1 MARLP
6 LRSTPPSQPSPY
18 RYLGRGGAERPV
30 KVQIIIALVAG
41 LVLVAV
47 PLYLW
52 RRPQPETI
60 PSADAA
66 TVGTLVLPPGAAG
79 PPPGAAAPG
88 APFPGAP
95 SPGGLAPAGPVAG
108 VGSRIEVA
116 PVKTLKCQDPGPGRT
131 PPERCDSIRFFEE
144 SLTRAIRE
152 SQACAPSAKSS
163 YVVSFVLEMHFAKKR
178 ANLFLGKSTTLAK
191 SKRKELLRCVER
203 AMPSPDWDR
212 IPHQHAKYVINTVA
226 TFPPSE
232 AF

>member
-1 MARLP
+1 MARPP
-6 LRSTPPSQPSPY
+6 LRSNPPKAPSPY
-18 RYLGRGGAERPV
+18 RYLGRGGSERPV

-66 TVGTLVLPPGAAG
+66 TASPAPPGSFGG
-79 PPPGAAAPG
+79 PMPGPGSQLSPGSVPG
-88 APFPGAP
+88 APL
-95 SPGGLAPAGPVAG
+95 PGGGASPDAGT
-108 VGSRIEVA
+108 GSRIEIA

-152 SQACAPSAKSS
+152 SQACAPSSKSS
-163 YVVSFVLEMHFAKKR
+163 FVVSFVLETTFSKKR
-178 ANLFLGKSTTLAK
+178 QSLFLGKSTTLSKA
-191 SKRKELLRCVER
+191 KRKDLLRCVER
-203 AMPSPDWDR
+203 ALSAPDWDR
-212 IPHQHAKYVINTVA
+212 IPHQHAKYTIDAVA
-226 TFPPSE
+226 TYPPSQV
-232 AF
+232 F

>member
-66 TVGTLVLPPGAAG
+66 TAAG
-79 PPPGAAAPG
+79 PAAPPGEWVCPR
-88 APFPGAP
+88 
-95 SPGGLAPAGPVAG
+95 SP
-108 VGSRIEVA
+108 
-116 PVKTLKCQDPGPGRT
+116 
-131 PPERCDSIRFFEE
+131 
-144 SLTRAIRE
+144 
-152 SQACAPSAKSS
+152 
-163 YVVSFVLEMHFAKKR
+163 
-178 ANLFLGKSTTLAK
+178 
-191 SKRKELLRCVER
+191 
-203 AMPSPDWDR
+203 
-212 IPHQHAKYVINTVA
+212 
-226 TFPPSE
+226 
-232 AF
+232 

>member
-1 MARLP
+1 MARPP

-66 TVGTLVLPPGAAG
+66 TVGAIVPPGGSALLPAVPGGPGAA
-79 PPPGAAAPG
+79 
-88 APFPGAP
+88 FPGAP
-95 SPGGLAPAGPVAG
+95 LPGGAVAPAADAG
-108 VGSRIEVA
+108 TGSRIEVA

-144 SLTRAIRE
+144 SLLRAIRE
-152 SQACAPSAKSS
+152 SQSCAPSAKSS
-163 YVVSFVLEMHFAKKR
+163 YVVSFVLEMHFTKKR
-178 ANLFLGKSTTLAK
+178 TNLYLGKSTTLPK
-191 SKRKELLRCVER
+191 SKRRELVRCVER
-203 AMPSPDWDR
+203 AMTSPEWDR
-212 IPHQHAKYVINTVA
+212 IPHQHAKYVINALA
-226 TFPPSE
+226 TYPPSE